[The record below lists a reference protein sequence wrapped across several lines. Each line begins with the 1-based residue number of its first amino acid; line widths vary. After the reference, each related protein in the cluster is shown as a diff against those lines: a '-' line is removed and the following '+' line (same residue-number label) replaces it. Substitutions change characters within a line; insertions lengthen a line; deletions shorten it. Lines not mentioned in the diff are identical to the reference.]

1 MRPGR
6 STSVISATTKPAP
19 ELASMPRWVR
29 CQSEATPSL
38 ALYWHMGDTTM
49 RLASVRSAS
58 LIGEKSAL
66 MFVWRLLGDLSG
78 DDVGLRW
85 RAIIGIAASGRQAL
99 SRRNQIARRRSGATG
114 RMGSW
119 VRIWART

>member
-1 MRPGR
+1 MRPCR
-6 STSVISATTKPAP
+6 STSVISATTRPAP

-49 RLASVRSAS
+49 RLASARSAS

-66 MFVWRLLGDLSG
+66 MFVWRLLGDLFG
-78 DDVGLRW
+78 DDMGSRR
-85 RAIIGIAASGRQAL
+85 RAIIGIAAITRQAYAGAIR
-99 SRRNQIARRRSGATG
+99 SRDGAAARLDAW
-114 RMGSW
+114 GS
-119 VRIWART
+119 

>member
-1 MRPGR
+1 MRPCR
-6 STSVISATTKPAP
+6 STSVISATTRPAP

-58 LIGEKSAL
+58 LIGENSAL
-66 MFVWRLLGDLSG
+66 MIVWRLLGGLLG
-78 DDVGLRW
+78 DDASLR
-85 RAIIGIAASGRQAL
+85 RGAIIGIAAGARQAQGRCNKGDAIS
-99 SRRNQIARRRSGATG
+99 SRDGAAVRSDA
-114 RMGSW
+114 
-119 VRIWART
+119 